1 MSHWITGLV
10 GPAAQV
16 LLAGVFTFAALAKTP
31 TLPEVA
37 GTLQRLGARPA
48 LALPAAG
55 GVVAAELAVGVGL
68 LISPAQR
75 WPRVLGVALA
85 TGFAV
90 AGLWA
95 VLTRRQVPC
104 SCFGNL
110 RREALGWRQVALL
123 PCWLALV
130 AAAQWRP
137 PAWGARQGLL
147 GLAALLAVF
156 VCGRLPQQLRLWR
169 QLRSDRLA
177 IDEGFRPPPRKP
189 VQEGGA
195 LA

>member
-16 LLAGVFTFAALAKTP
+16 LLAGVFTFAALAKTL

-85 TGFAV
+85 
-90 AGLWA
+90 
-95 VLTRRQVPC
+95 
-104 SCFGNL
+104 
-110 RREALGWRQVALL
+110 
-123 PCWLALV
+123 
-130 AAAQWRP
+130 
-137 PAWGARQGLL
+137 
-147 GLAALLAVF
+147 ALLAVF
-156 VCGRLPQQLRLWR
+156 ACGRLPQQLRLWR

-177 IDEGFRPPPRKP
+177 IDEGVRPPPRKP

>member
-16 LLAGVFTFAALAKTP
+16 LLAGVFTFAALATTL

-48 LALPAAG
+48 LALPAA
-55 GVVAAELAVGVGL
+55 
-68 LISPAQR
+68 
-75 WPRVLGVALA
+75 
-85 TGFAV
+85 GFAV

-156 VCGRLPQQLRLWR
+156 ACGRLPQQLRLWR

-177 IDEGFRPPPRKP
+177 IDEGVRPP
-189 VQEGGA
+189 
-195 LA
+195 